1 MFLCAYIVGRERRAH
16 QIYKTN
22 ATGGIAI
29 YRLDRGKRGFWIS
42 RSTIGRASYRL
53 YYIGSGWIAADYD
66 SFSFFFFPSFFFQ
79 FRSGDGAAASVAFF
93 SYNGCIPKLRW
104 AYDLFFFLSVS
115 FFFRNVFRKKINK
128 KDCRNKTKGEKEEK
142 RRKKKTDTVVTLRLP
157 AVENRET
164 VFDINYLSA
173 ATSVVLFGA

>member
-104 AYDLFFFLSVS
+104 AYDLFFSCPSL
-115 FFFRNVFRKKINK
+115 FFFRNVFRKKKIRKTAGIKLKGK
-128 KDCRNKTKGEKEEK
+128 KKKKEEK
-142 RRKKKTDTVVTLRLP
+142 K
-157 AVENRET
+157 NRHGR
-164 VFDINYLSA
+164 N
-173 ATSVVLFGA
+173 TSSPRSRE